1 VTAAVLGASG
11 FVGRSTAFE
20 TIVALVDRLPTVAKD
35 ERIRDLVPFELTGF
49 DDAAREALE

>member
-1 VTAAVLGASG
+1 VTAAVLDASG